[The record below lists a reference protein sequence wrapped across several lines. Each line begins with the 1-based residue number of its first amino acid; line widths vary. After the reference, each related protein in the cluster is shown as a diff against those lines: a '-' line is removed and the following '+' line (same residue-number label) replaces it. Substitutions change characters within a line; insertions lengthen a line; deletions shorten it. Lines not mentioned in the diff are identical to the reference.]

1 MAKVGCILQIGILFA
16 SLDISYSPGQLK
28 QMLIKHKAIRIIGKK
43 KRANPDIGVG
53 SKHKY
58 PCVTFQVGFRN

>member
-28 QMLIKHKAIRIIGKK
+28 QMLIKHKAIRIIGEKK
-43 KRANPDIGVG
+43 EGQTQTLVWEVSISIPVL
-53 SKHKY
+53 H
-58 PCVTFQVGFRN
+58 FR